1 MYMFCKHIGAGHS
14 AGYLRVYCT
23 LPALVSV
30 PGPKEQDLTL
40 TGPWPKYSDAYCVC
54 RCALY
59 LSARRFMLCF
69 GM

>member
-1 MYMFCKHIGAGHS
+1 MFCKHIGSDHLDA
-14 AGYLRVYCT
+14 YVRVYFCT

-40 TGPWPKYSDAYCVC
+40 TGPWPKYSDAYCAC

-59 LSARRFMLCF
+59 LSARCFMPRL